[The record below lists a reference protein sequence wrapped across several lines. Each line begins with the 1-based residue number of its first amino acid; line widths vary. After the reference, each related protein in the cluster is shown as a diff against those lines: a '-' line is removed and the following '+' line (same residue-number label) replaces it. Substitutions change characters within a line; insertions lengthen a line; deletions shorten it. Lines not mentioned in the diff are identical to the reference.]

1 VVKALENDLRGAN
14 LALIWVKG
22 EKVLPEEVPSRA
34 HRALG
39 RLFSRTLLM
48 LSILMFAFNIALF
61 LIFGIPAVI
70 AILGLQ
76 FLLMVYADK
85 FFGLMGKW
93 KITPETPEVYL
104 LQIRVNNE
112 VMELI
117 KKKQVDLL
125 GLKQA
130 VFDASLAQGREPDCK
145 AIGRTLMSFGVM
157 CAEDGIKVKAV
168 NVLDL
173 VRRAAAPYGAPIPKI
188 VISNSLMPNA
198 AASGISFRRGVLLL
212 TGGILTQL
220 SDDELISVIGHEL
233 GHLKGKDPLYLFAIV
248 SGEFILRVTV
258 LLPAFLFSP
267 LLYLMVVTFL
277 IFFVAKFFEARA
289 DLLSVMAL
297 GQPKVMAE
305 SLRKIGFQRLQVE
318 KASRLASWFR
328 WDTHPPIYFR
338 IERLERM
345 TEPVEVRHPLLQS
358 VKDVMGGFR
367 AAFSSR

>member
-1 VVKALENDLRGAN
+1 
-14 LALIWVKG
+14 
-22 EKVLPEEVPSRA
+22 
-34 HRALG
+34 
-39 RLFSRTLLM
+39 M
-48 LSILMFAFNIALF
+48 
-61 LIFGIPAVI
+61 
-70 AILGLQ
+70 
-76 FLLMVYADK
+76 
-85 FFGLMGKW
+85 
-93 KITPETPEVYL
+93 
-104 LQIRVNNE
+104 
-112 VMELI
+112 
-117 KKKQVDLL
+117 
-125 GLKQA
+125 
-130 VFDASLAQGREPDCK
+130 
-145 AIGRTLMSFGVM
+145 
-157 CAEDGIKVKAV
+157 
-168 NVLDL
+168 
-173 VRRAAAPYGAPIPKI
+173 
-188 VISNSLMPNA
+188 
-198 AASGISFRRGVLLL
+198 
-212 TGGILTQL
+212 TQL

-345 TEPVEVRHPLLQS
+345 TEPVEVRPAPTVRNVGPYPRPIRQ
-358 VKDVMGGFR
+358 R
-367 AAFSSR
+367 